1 MNGFDQEQEYLT
13 PHYSNKNII
22 SVVTIDGVHG

>member
-13 PHYSNKNII
+13 PPHYSNKNI

>member
-13 PHYSNKNII
+13 PHYSNKDI